1 MTTPPK
7 QLDLYVDQARMVN
20 WFNPL
25 QLIQIAIRALIGTVF
40 GAHID
45 RREVEAA
52 LSQDMPRVH
61 DYSKRDVLWFD
72 YTADLGDGWDS
83 GYSIA
88 WLLAQPQLEA
98 AGRSLPRGE
107 FLIMG
112 GDEVYPIASRDAYQ
126 QKLCSPYAAALPWS
140 EDANAAPVIFALP
153 GNHDWYDGLTSFLR
167 VFCQQRWIGGWRTRQ
182 QRSYFAIKLP
192 HDWWLW
198 AVDIQLEGDIDAPQK
213 AYFESLA
220 EQLGPGSKVIICPAV
235 SSWVEAGD
243 PRIPR
248 EVGQAGDHPNLQF
261 LEQRIAQSKATLKLS
276 LSGDL
281 HHYSHYIAA
290 DGSCHRITA
299 GGGGAFLHGT
309 HDLPDTLVLQE
320 AAGEKTYAR
329 KIEYPSQPT
338 ARGMRWRNLLFCFYN
353 PAFSLLLAGVY
364 LLLIWVWQAASGVSS
379 PCALDAWH
387 VFRDHPGAVLLLLL
401 PIGGMWGFASAPPR
415 AWQALKKA
423 VWGLAHGCAHVG
435 VAALLWWLAAQF
447 SMASP
452 TPWQVLLIVAGLIP
466 LGMLL
471 GGTLFG
477 VYLAASST
485 FSGMHDNDVFASL
498 HSADYKN
505 FLRLRVDAEGLTIYP
520 FKLERA
526 CRSWRL
532 SSAASLV
539 KAPGWLA
546 SRVGRRL
553 WRFKVAE
560 QQAEAWFAP
569 ASGQIEV
576 ALIEAPIQLR

>member
-7 QLDLYVDQARMVN
+7 QLDLYVDQAAMVN

-45 RREVEAA
+45 RREVEAV
-52 LSQDMPRVH
+52 LSQDSSLVH
-61 DYSKRDVLWFD
+61 DYSDREVLWFD
-72 YTADLGDGWDS
+72 YAADLGDGWDS

-88 WLLAQPQLEA
+88 WLLAQPQLDA
-98 AGRSLPRGE
+98 AGGRLPRGE

-140 EDANAAPVIFALP
+140 ASEKTAPVIFALP

-167 VFCQQRWIGGWRTRQ
+167 VFCQGRWIGGWRTVQ

-220 EQLGPGSKVIICPAV
+220 EQLGAASKVIICPAV

-243 PRIPR
+243 PRILR
-248 EVGQAGDHPNLQF
+248 DASQAGDHPNLQF
-261 LEQRIAQSKATLKLS
+261 LEQRIAKSKAKLKLS

-281 HHYSHYIAA
+281 HHYSHYIAV

-309 HDLPDTLVLQE
+309 HELPDTLRLQE
-320 AAGEKTYAR
+320 AEGSQDYRRST
-329 KIEYPSQPT
+329 EYPSQAL
-338 ARGMRWRNLLFCFYN
+338 ARRMRWRNLFFCFYN
-353 PAFSLLLAGVY
+353 PAFSLLLATVY
-364 LLLIWVWQAASGVSS
+364 LLLIWVWQAASGVSHL
-379 PCALDAWH
+379 CALDVWQ
-387 VFRDHPGAVLLLLL
+387 VVRTHPGAALLPLL
-401 PIGGMWGFASAPPR
+401 PILGMWAFASPPPR
-415 AWQALKKA
+415 KWQGLKRLC
-423 VWGLAHGCAHVG
+423 WGVGHGCAHIA
-435 VAALLWWLAAQF
+435 VAALLWQCALSWAPEALGLGQA
-447 SMASP
+447 
-452 TPWQVLLIVAGLIP
+452 LLITAALLP

-477 VYLAASST
+477 AYLAASST
-485 FSGMHDNDVFASL
+485 LSGMHDNDVFASL

-532 SSAASLV
+532 SGAARLI

-546 SRVGRRL
+546 SRIGRRL
-553 WRFKVAE
+553 WRFNAAE
-560 QQAEAWFAP
+560 QQAEPWFAP
-569 ASGQIEV
+569 ASGQIEI